1 VTRIRFLN
9 RLFFFH
15 FISEGEFLR
24 KTLLTLDTFTTP
36 ATFLDKLIE
45 RYEGPKQR
53 QLSAFEQNL
62 QAKTQKRVCSTL
74 KSYIINRAPQDLAT
88 KPELVA
94 KIRSFIATVEKD
106 SKYLAKDLTD
116 CLNLNVGFFRL
127 KFSLTIQGKPSDV
140 LSLLLPLDVERAVQ
154 VP

>member
-1 VTRIRFLN
+1 VTRIRFFYLTSSV
-9 RLFFFH
+9 FFR

-24 KTLLTLDTFTTP
+24 KSLLTLDTFTTP
-36 ATFLDKLIE
+36 AIFLDKLIE

-62 QAKTQKRVCSTL
+62 QAKAQKRVCSTL

-116 CLNLNVGFFRL
+116 CLNLNVGFFHL
-127 KFSLTIQGKPSDV
+127 KFSHNPGETL
-140 LSLLLPLDVERAVQ
+140 
-154 VP
+154 